1 MECLDN
7 PVVTA
12 FLKNEMYCDWCNAL
26 TIAYN
31 ELCLPGELVQLV
43 QKRRPKHDSQLIQNE
58 ASLVKLTYNPSVREA
73 ETGGALYTCWPA

>member
-12 FLKNEMYCDWCNAL
+12 FFKNEMYCDWCHAL

-31 ELCLPGELVQLV
+31 ELCLPREVVELAVLRMES
-43 QKRRPKHDSQLIQNE
+43 K
-58 ASLVKLTYNPSVREA
+58 ASLAHLN
-73 ETGGALYTCWPA
+73 